1 MTTAEVNQMIES
13 TGIPSAYRQFTK
25 ATAKEP
31 PFICFYY
38 PGDHDMIADNVNFA
52 TINELIVELYTDNK
66 DFNAE
71 AVVEA
76 ALKDA
81 GLSWSR
87 QETYIDAEKMY
98 MVAYST
104 EVLINES

>member
-1 MTTAEVNQMIES
+1 MTTAEVNRMIES
-13 TGIPSAYRQFTK
+13 TGIPSTYHHFTK

-38 PGDHDMIADNVNFA
+38 PGDHDMIADNVNYA
-52 TINELIVELYTDNK
+52 AINELIVELYTDNK

-71 AVVEA
+71 AVMEA
-76 ALKDA
+76 ALRDA

-104 EVLINES
+104 EVLINEG